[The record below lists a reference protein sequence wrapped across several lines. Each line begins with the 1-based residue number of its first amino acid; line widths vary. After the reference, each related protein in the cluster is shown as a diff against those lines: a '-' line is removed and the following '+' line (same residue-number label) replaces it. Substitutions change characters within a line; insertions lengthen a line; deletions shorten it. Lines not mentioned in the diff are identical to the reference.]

1 VTVTAPA
8 ANLLAF
14 VGVTS
19 RFTARPVVDMTG
31 IDGLY
36 DFSLTFAPEVS
47 GGLPESSG
55 GAGAPDPAPSV
66 SEAVKKY
73 GLRIEPR
80 KAAIEMLVVTH
91 IEKTPTA
98 N

>member
-1 VTVTAPA
+1 
-8 ANLLAF
+8 
-14 VGVTS
+14 
-19 RFTARPVVDMTG
+19 MTG

-36 DFSLTFAPEVS
+36 DFSLTFAPEVN
-47 GGLPESSG
+47 GGLPESSAGAG
-55 GAGAPDPAPSV
+55 GADPAPSV

-80 KAAIEMLVVTH
+80 KAQIEMLVVTH
-91 IEKTPTA
+91 IEKTPTE